1 MQSKTQITLFA
12 IVLAVSIALNFFSF
26 GTLYLNSDDDP
37 DLTWTEEAAEE
48 AEAVASINCSG
59 HGMAFLD
66 GLVNVEGRPVC
77 ECHACF
83 TGPDCSEVIQQGC
96 FIDADSGDPMFLEPF
111 WMQHASGSTIV
122 LAPWHRMSYD
132 FGDGSLIS
140 KELETRIR
148 KLHQVTKNAIT
159 DGKYLVFGAGSTQ
172 LLNAAVHALS
182 EDNDPA
188 SSRVLASAPY
198 YPVYREQTEY
208 FDTEDYDF
216 NEDILSYSNTT
227 GNFIEFVTSPNNP
240 DGQLRKGI
248 LLGSNVKRIH
258 DYAYYWPHYTA
269 IPYPADEDLMIFTLS
284 KLTGHGGSRFGWA
297 IVKDKAVYEDML
309 KYMSLSTYGVPR
321 ETQLRALKLLDVVI
335 ESAGREMFDF
345 GFTTMK
351 ERWSKMSKVLS
362 MSTRFSYQQFDPLRF
377 CNYFQELR
385 GPTPP
390 FVWLKCEREED
401 EDCNGVLKKSV
412 NMTGREGTLFGADKR
427 HVRLTLVNTQDD
439 FDLLVQR
446 MEVLVAAQNDVS
458 RILEHIGNRV
468 NLSDRKS
475 VV

>member
-1 MQSKTQITLFA
+1 MKPKTQITLFTV
-12 IVLAVSIALNFFSF
+12 VLGVSIVLNFFSF
-26 GTLYLNSDDDP
+26 GRLYLNSDDDP
-37 DLTWTEEAAEE
+37 DLTWTEGAAEE
-48 AEAVASINCSG
+48 AEAVASIKCSG

-66 GLVNVEGRPVC
+66 GLVSVEGKPVC
-77 ECHACF
+77 ECHACY
-83 TGPDCSEVIQQGC
+83 TGPDCAEVIQGC

-140 KELETRIR
+140 KELETRIH
-148 KLHQVTKNAIT
+148 KLHEITKNAIT
-159 DGKYLVFGAGSTQ
+159 DGKYIVFGAGSTQ

-182 EDNDPA
+182 VDNDPA
-188 SSRVLASAPY
+188 ASRVVASTPY
-198 YPVYREQTEY
+198 YPVYREQTEF
-208 FDTEDYDF
+208 FDTDNYDF
-216 NEDILSYSNTT
+216 NGDTYTHKNDI

-248 LLGSNVKRIH
+248 LEGSNVKRIH
-258 DYAYYWPHYTA
+258 DFAYYWPHYTA
-269 IPYPADEDLMIFTLS
+269 TPFPADEDLMLFTLS

-309 KYMSLSTYGVPR
+309 KYMSLSTYGVPK

-335 ESAGREMFDF
+335 ATAGREMFDF
-345 GFTTMK
+345 GYSTMK
-351 ERWSKMSKVLS
+351 ERWGKFSKVLS
-362 MSTRFSYQQFDPLRF
+362 MSKRFSYQQFDPLHF

-401 EDCNGVLKKSV
+401 VDCNVVLKLV
-412 NMTGREGTLFGADKR
+412 NMTGCDGPQFGAAR
-427 HVRLTLVNTQDD
+427 RRVRLTLVNTQDD
-439 FDLLVQR
+439 FELLIQR
-446 MEVLVAAQNDVS
+446 MEMLVSAENNSTKIVEQNSSMNVS
-458 RILEHIGNRV
+458 MV
-468 NLSDRKS
+468 
-475 VV
+475 